1 MKNNAGTTFP
11 LNSNADILQIDSPKD
26 RVEGPWMVVHKNT
39 DDRWVIVLMHWDNKP
54 RLGIRWF
61 YGMQGTPSVRQYATW
76 LIIPDDLTNA
86 VLDKLPLSPQKRRVI
101 NEVLLG
107 ERKLNDL
114 IAEKKLSKIF
124 TGIKL

>member
-1 MKNNAGTTFP
+1 MKKNAGTTFP
-11 LNSNADILQIDSPKD
+11 LDSNADILQIDSPKNRAD
-26 RVEGPWMVVHKNT
+26 GPWLVIHKNT

-54 RLGIRWF
+54 CLGIRWF
-61 YGMQGTPSVRQYATW
+61 YGAQGTPSIRQYATW
-76 LIIPDDLTNA
+76 LIIPCDLTNA
-86 VLDKLPLSPQKRRVI
+86 VLDKLPLSPQKRQVI